1 MGKPD
6 DLSKHRILCLCVA
19 QDKLIDVSLYDLK
32 ADESNI
38 EMETGTQQERLAQVS
53 LEDLQKSETI
63 VPSGQR
69 PSPLPFRKRKH
80 RGSCLFAPRRFGL
93 IQSKLLTWGRTALWS
108 VTFVLCLSSLALA
121 ADEKPK
127 PDAPRVN
134 PLEIT
139 TPDPLLP
146 KLQKGSTLSPEQ
158 QATLRESLDEL
169 NTQAAAM
176 LQAGNAEGAFEIWYR
191 ELRLRRALGYLEEVR
206 ALGRVGEIA
215 WQRTQK
221 FDAQVITGRLQAIQK
236 EAEAKKSLNL
246 ELLQALGQAYEQVRV
261 PGPAVAVYE
270 QILADAR
277 QRNDAAAVETT
288 LKTLAQLNMAWF
300 DYPKAAATYEEL
312 LAQAQAQGDRV
323 NEVVYLQQLAYIY
336 DKAQQPETALKAK
349 QRLAE
354 TYLNQ
359 KDYTNLPALKIAIA
373 SDYEALNKP
382 DEASQ
387 NYQEAY
393 SLAWSLQQYAY
404 ASDALQKLG
413 ALYRSHDQPEFA
425 LQVYEVLLK
434 TEQQSYDYYGLMN
447 AYDQIGQIY
456 LGQKNYPQALA
467 AFQKGLELAK
477 SLQYQE
483 TYFANQIE
491 QVSKQ
496 SSQ

>member
-1 MGKPD
+1 
-6 DLSKHRILCLCVA
+6 
-19 QDKLIDVSLYDLK
+19 
-32 ADESNI
+32 
-38 EMETGTQQERLAQVS
+38 
-53 LEDLQKSETI
+53 
-63 VPSGQR
+63 
-69 PSPLPFRKRKH
+69 
-80 RGSCLFAPRRFGL
+80 
-93 IQSKLLTWGRTALWS
+93 
-108 VTFVLCLSSLALA
+108 
-121 ADEKPK
+121 
-127 PDAPRVN
+127 
-134 PLEIT
+134 
-139 TPDPLLP
+139 
-146 KLQKGSTLSPEQ
+146 
-158 QATLRESLDEL
+158 
-169 NTQAAAM
+169 
-176 LQAGNAEGAFEIWYR
+176 
-191 ELRLRRALGYLEEVR
+191 
-206 ALGRVGEIA
+206 
-215 WQRTQK
+215 
-221 FDAQVITGRLQAIQK
+221 
-236 EAEAKKSLNL
+236 
-246 ELLQALGQAYEQVRV
+246 
-261 PGPAVAVYE
+261 
-270 QILADAR
+270 
-277 QRNDAAAVETT
+277 
-288 LKTLAQLNMAWF
+288 MAWF